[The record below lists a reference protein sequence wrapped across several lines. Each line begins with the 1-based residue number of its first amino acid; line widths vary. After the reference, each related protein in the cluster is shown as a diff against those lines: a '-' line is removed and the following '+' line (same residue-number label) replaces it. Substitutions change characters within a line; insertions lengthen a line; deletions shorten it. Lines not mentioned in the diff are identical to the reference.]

1 MAGLGAG
8 PMEALAASGAPS
20 RWLRVR
26 SKVKY
31 LAKDFYQ
38 TPAEEKQLQS
48 FHAVLASKGDL
59 DARVKAAESLTSLA
73 RGERMAWAICENLGP
88 LLQCL
93 KAKEAPQLKLA
104 VLGTL
109 RVLTENNQAMAV
121 AQHSYALLPCLRD
134 EDILVQRKV
143 SSLYRVLAE
152 EGQAAMIARDVA
164 SIMHC
169 FEATQ
174 AVNASLMAPLDA
186 LTAIASAGE
195 GRAVARVVE
204 RLLAAL
210 RDGRAKIRATTC
222 KTLAAIARG
231 GAKELLGHLGLID
244 AEIAESCISGVSLF
258 EMLAL
263 LSLDDPDA
271 DVRLAAAD
279 ALRCLPEAEIS
290 GESAHEKRNRYPAL
304 VKRLQ
309 RWAGSA
315 TGEVQT
321 ILLSVFYLSQD
332 TEACVICQEALHLD
346 GGPEALPCGH
356 VFHRRCMEDWYL
368 FTTKCGRTPNCPMC
382 RTKMPNINI
391 LASPQLPL
399 AQR

>member
-1 MAGLGAG
+1 MTLGSNWTYG
-8 PMEALAASGAPS
+8 CQEKPMVHEVTGES
-20 RWLRVR
+20 RSL
-26 SKVKY
+26 
-31 LAKDFYQ
+31 LF
-38 TPAEEKQLQS
+38 
-48 FHAVLASKGDL
+48 VLCLCVCVCVCACC
-59 DARVKAAESLTSLA
+59 VFPCFSL
-73 RGERMAWAICENLGP
+73 
-88 LLQCL
+88 LLFDEGL

-244 AEIAESCISGVSLF
+244 AEIAESCISGV
-258 EMLAL
+258 
-263 LSLDDPDA
+263 PW
-271 DVRLAAAD
+271 
-279 ALRCLPEAEIS
+279 
-290 GESAHEKRNRYPAL
+290 H
-304 VKRLQ
+304 
-309 RWAGSA
+309 
-315 TGEVQT
+315 
-321 ILLSVFYLSQD
+321 
-332 TEACVICQEALHLD
+332 
-346 GGPEALPCGH
+346 
-356 VFHRRCMEDWYL
+356 
-368 FTTKCGRTPNCPMC
+368 
-382 RTKMPNINI
+382 
-391 LASPQLPL
+391 
-399 AQR
+399 